1 MTQYEARQKGFSS
14 GWILRLDQSQGLQ
27 IYLADYRHDEWLT
40 TPYPSGAEYFR
51 REIDATEMARRI
63 RHLTGQHWIPT
74 ATGPAQQTPSDDDLT
89 DAEYAMALQAA
100 VDAFVLR
107 DDDDECGEAIR
118 TAWGS
123 VQPQW
128 GGGRN
133 ARRN

>member
-1 MTQYEARQKGFSS
+1 MTLYEARQKFLPH
-14 GWILRLDQSQGLQ
+14 GWMLRLDQSQGLQ
-27 IYLADYRHDEWLT
+27 IYLADYRHDEWIT

-51 REIDATEMARRI
+51 REVDAVEMARRI

-74 ATGPAQQTPSDDDLT
+74 ATGPTQQTPADDDLT
-89 DAEYAMALQAA
+89 NAEYAMALQAA
-100 VDAFVLR
+100 VDAFILQ
-107 DDDDECGEAIR
+107 DGDGCGEAIR

-128 GGGRN
+128 EGRN